1 MPVAIAGP
9 FRFFRFTFLRKK
21 KLQTKK
27 TLPLPTLTNK
37 IEPMTIVKN
46 FQELENALKAHTYNI
61 EIPDEQLG
69 NAVVLA
75 GRIQNETLDKVI
87 LKRLPADASCRVAI
101 GRGVVIRVG
110 KELADETLQTLGLFD
125 SYRTEVDVEDVK
137 VRKVNLYYNA

>member
-1 MPVAIAGP
+1 M
-9 FRFFRFTFLRKK
+9 L
-21 KLQTKK
+21 TKR
-27 TLPLPTLTNK
+27 

-61 EIPDEQLG
+61 EISDEQLG

-87 LKRLPADASCRVAI
+87 LKRLPADASCRVAV
-101 GRGVVIRVG
+101 GRGVIIRVS
-110 KELADETLQTLGLFD
+110 KALADKTLQTLGLFD
-125 SYRTEVDVEDVK
+125 SYRTEIDVEDVK